1 MRSATTAVVP
11 ISRAAI
17 VIEKTMT
24 APSAP
29 PVSIHHG
36 WASVSPSPP
45 KPWRT
50 TTRTGRTITPV
61 TIAATITASSE
72 PIRSPS
78 LPITA
83 TCTAPRRPAVTA
95 RVAARP
101 VESIAGDAIRS
112 RP

>member
-1 MRSATTAVVP
+1 M
-11 ISRAAI
+11 
-17 VIEKTMT
+17 VIEKTIA

-36 WASVSPSPP
+36 WASVSPISP
-45 KPWRT
+45 KPRRA
-50 TTRTGRTITPV
+50 TTRSGRTITPV

-78 LPITA
+78 FPITA
-83 TCTAPRRPAVTA
+83 ICTAPRRPARTA
-95 RVAARP
+95 RVAASP